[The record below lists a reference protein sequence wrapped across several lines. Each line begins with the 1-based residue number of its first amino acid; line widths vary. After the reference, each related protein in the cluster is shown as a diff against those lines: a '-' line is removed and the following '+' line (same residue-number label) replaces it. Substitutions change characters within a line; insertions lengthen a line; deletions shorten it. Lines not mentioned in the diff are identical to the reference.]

1 MAAAGLDFGTS
12 NTTLGVVTG
21 GRADMVRLED
31 DEETLPSATFYHQD
45 GSISVGRAAIAA
57 YVGGEHGRLMRAL
70 KSVLGS
76 ALMDETTLV
85 GRSRVKFRDVLKRYL
100 SEVKKRG
107 EAAAGAPLTHLV
119 HGRPVHF
126 VDGNAEADRLAEAT
140 LYAIAHDLGFKE
152 VSFQYE
158 PIAASLDYEQQL
170 SHEELALI
178 ADIGGGTSDF
188 SIVRLGPERAKKAER
203 ASDVLANDG
212 VRIGGTD
219 FDRHLNLGTVM
230 PLLGFRSKLARG
242 ELDVP
247 SVYYHD
253 LSTWSAINRLYEPR
267 IHRELI
273 DLEKRAAEPH
283 LIHRLMRVVDD
294 ERGHTLAIEVEAA
307 KIAVAENGAVTV
319 PFDWLEKGLFTHID
333 HASLVGYTGDLASRI
348 GARVDA
354 CLAAAGV
361 TASDIDAVFLTG
373 GSTRLEHVRA
383 AILAAVPEARVV
395 TGNVFGSV
403 GTGLAV
409 EAARRYG

>member
-1 MAAAGLDFGTS
+1 MTAAGLDFGTS
-12 NTTLGVVTG
+12 NTTLGVVTD
-21 GRADMVRLED
+21 GRAEMVRLEN
-31 DEETLPSATFYHQD
+31 EEDTLPSATFYHQD

-76 ALMDETTLV
+76 ALMEETTLV

-100 SEVKKRG
+100 AEVKRRG

-126 VDGNAEADRLAEAT
+126 VDGNPEADRLAEAT
-140 LYAIAHDLGFKE
+140 LHSIAEELGFAE

-170 SHEELALI
+170 FQEELALI

-219 FDRHLNLGTVM
+219 FDRHLSLGTVM

-242 ELDVP
+242 EIDVP

-253 LSTWSAINRLYEPR
+253 LATWSAINRLYEPR
-267 IHRELI
+267 VHRELV

-283 LIHRLMRVVDD
+283 LIERLMHVVDD

-307 KIAVAENGAVTV
+307 KISVAEQGEVTV
-319 PFDWLEKGLFTHID
+319 PFAWLERNLAIHVD
-333 HASLVGYTGDLASRI
+333 HEDLIRHTGDLASRV
-348 GARVDA
+348 GARVDS

-361 TASDIDAVFLTG
+361 AAGDIDAVFLTG
-373 GSTRLEHVRA
+373 GSTRLEHVRT
-383 AILAAVPEARVV
+383 AILASVPEARVV

>member
-21 GRADMVRLED
+21 GRADMVRLEG

-85 GRSRVKFRDVLKRYL
+85 GKSRVKFRDVLKRYL
-100 SEVKKRG
+100 AEVKKRG
-107 EAAAGAPLTHLV
+107 EAAADAPLTHLV

-126 VDGNAEADRLAEAT
+126 VDGNPEADRLAEAT
-140 LYAIAHDLGFKE
+140 LLSIARDLGFEE

-170 SHEELALI
+170 SGEELALI

-219 FDRHLNLGTVM
+219 FDRHLSLGTVM

-253 LSTWSAINRLYEPR
+253 LATWSAINRLYEPR
-267 IHRELI
+267 VHRELV
-273 DLEKRAAEPH
+273 DLEKRAAKPE

-294 ERGHTLAIEVEAA
+294 ERGHTLAIDVEAA
-307 KIAVAENGAVTV
+307 KIAVAENGSVTV
-319 PFDWLEKGLFTHID
+319 PFDWLEHGLSAHID
-333 HASLVGYTGDLASRI
+333 HAELVHNTGELASRI

-354 CLAAAGV
+354 CLATAGV
-361 TASDIDAVFLTG
+361 AASDIDAIFLTG
-373 GSTRLEHVRA
+373 GSTRLEHVRS
-383 AILAAVPEARVV
+383 AILAVMPGARVV

>member
-21 GRADMVRLED
+21 GRADMARLEGGED
-31 DEETLPSATFYHQD
+31 TLPSAIFYHQD
-45 GSISVGRAAIAA
+45 GTISVGRAAIAA

-85 GRSRVKFRDVLKRYL
+85 GKSRVKFRDVLKRYL
-100 SEVKKRG
+100 AEVKTRG
-107 EAAAGAPLTHLV
+107 EATAGAPLTHLV

-126 VDGNAEADRLAEAT
+126 VDGNLEADRLAEAT
-140 LYAIAHDLGFKE
+140 LHSIARELGFEE

-158 PIAASLDYEQQL
+158 PIAASLDYEQRL
-170 SHEELALI
+170 SGEELALI

-203 ASDVLANDG
+203 VSDVLANDG
-212 VRIGGTD
+212 VRIGGID
-219 FDRHLNLGTVM
+219 FDRHLSLGTVM

-247 SVYYHD
+247 SIYYHD
-253 LSTWSAINRLYEPR
+253 LATWSAINRLYEPR
-267 IHRELI
+267 VHRELV
-273 DLEKRAAEPH
+273 DLEKRAAEPE

-294 ERGHTLAIEVEAA
+294 ERGHTLAIDVEAA
-307 KIAVAENGAVTV
+307 KIAVAEHGAVTV
-319 PFDWLEKGLFTHID
+319 PFDWLERGLSTDID
-333 HASLVGYTGDLASRI
+333 HSELVRHTGELASRI

-354 CLAAAGV
+354 CLEMAGV
-361 TASDIDAVFLTG
+361 AATDIDALFLTG
-373 GSTRLEHVRA
+373 GSTRLEHVRT
-383 AILAAVPEARVV
+383 AILVSVPEARVV